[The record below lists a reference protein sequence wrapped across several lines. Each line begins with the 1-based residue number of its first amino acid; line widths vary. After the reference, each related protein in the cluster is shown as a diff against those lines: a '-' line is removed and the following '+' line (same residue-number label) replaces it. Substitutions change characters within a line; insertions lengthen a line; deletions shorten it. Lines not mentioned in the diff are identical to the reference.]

1 MIGLTK
7 ALGVRMSEFELR
19 EASLSGKDRDDRTTA
34 VSLPKRLIG
43 SIVHFLSYHFVLK
56 RQKTTE
62 AYAAGFRFVVP
73 PTVFHPRYFV
83 TGEYFAGFIA
93 TLNLRGRRVADLGT
107 GSGILALAAARAG
120 ASTVMALDINPKAA
134 WAAGENARLN
144 GLGDRVTAVCSNLF
158 SAVIP
163 GPLFDVILSNP
174 PYFPGEPLDLADRAW
189 RSGPNHRDI
198 VQLFIQARERL
209 APGGRMYVLFSSR
222 ADLTLLG
229 SMIERAQLRARRV
242 SERSIV
248 IDSFVVYELQA
259 L

>member
-1 MIGLTK
+1 
-7 ALGVRMSEFELR
+7 MSEVELR
-19 EASLSGKDRDDRTTA
+19 DASLAGKAVARDSRA
-34 VSLPKRLIG
+34 APVSLPRRLIG
-43 SIVHFLSYHFVLK
+43 AAVRFLSYHFVLK

-163 GPLFDVILSNP
+163 GPLFDVILSQP
-174 PYFPGEPLDLADRAW
+174 AVLPGRA
-189 RSGPNHRDI
+189 
-198 VQLFIQARERL
+198 A
-209 APGGRMYVLFSSR
+209 
-222 ADLTLLG
+222 
-229 SMIERAQLRARRV
+229 
-242 SERSIV
+242 
-248 IDSFVVYELQA
+248 
-259 L
+259 

>member
-1 MIGLTK
+1 
-7 ALGVRMSEFELR
+7 MSEVELR
-19 EASLSGKDRDDRTTA
+19 DAPLAGKAVGRDSRA
-34 VSLPKRLIG
+34 APVSLPRRLIG
-43 SIVHFLSYHFVLK
+43 AAVRFLSYHFVLK

-163 GPLFDVILSNP
+163 GPLFDVILCNP
-174 PYFPGEPLDLADRAW
+174 PYFPGEP
-189 RSGPNHRDI
+189 
-198 VQLFIQARERL
+198 ARPRRPRP
-209 APGGRMYVLFSSR
+209 AQRTQPPRHR
-222 ADLTLLG
+222 ADVHPG
-229 SMIERAQLRARRV
+229 ARADALRRADACMCCSPHAPTSRYWDR
-242 SERSIV
+242 
-248 IDSFVVYELQA
+248 
-259 L
+259 

>member
-1 MIGLTK
+1 
-7 ALGVRMSEFELR
+7 MSEVELR
-19 EASLSGKDRDDRTTA
+19 DAPLAGKAVGRDSRA
-34 VSLPKRLIG
+34 APVSLPRRLIG
-43 SIVHFLSYHFVLK
+43 AAVRFLSYHFVLK

-163 GPLFDVILSNP
+163 GPLFDVILCNP
-174 PYFPGEPLDLADRAW
+174 PYFPGEPRDLADRA
-189 RSGPNHRDI
+189 RHSGPNHRDI
-198 VQLFIQARERL
+198 VQMFIQARERL

-229 SMIERAQLRARRV
+229 SLIEQAQLRARPV

-248 IDSFVVYELQA
+248 IDAFVVYELQA

>member
-1 MIGLTK
+1 
-7 ALGVRMSEFELR
+7 MSEVELR
-19 EASLSGKDRDDRTTA
+19 DASLAGKAKDRDDRA
-34 VSLPKRLIG
+34 SPVSLPRRLFG
-43 SIVHFLSYHFVLK
+43 SIVHFLSYHFVLN

-93 TLNLRGRRVADLGT
+93 TLNLHGRRVADLGT

-120 ASTVMALDINPKAA
+120 ASSVMALDINPKAA
-134 WAAGENARLN
+134 WAASENARLN
-144 GLGDRVTAVCSNLF
+144 GLGDRITAVCSNLF

-174 PYFPGEPLDLADRAW
+174 PYFPGEPRDLADRAW
-189 RSGPNHRDI
+189 HSGPDHRDI
-198 VQLFIQARERL
+198 VQLFIQGRERL
-209 APGGRMYVLFSSR
+209 APGGRMYVLFSSK

-229 SMIERAQLRARRV
+229 SMIERAQLRARPV